1 MINYSEPIHIHYYMM
16 GVTRS
21 DSDMFINFMQL
32 LDLQTSEYKSTP
44 SKVNC
49 GVFNIY
55 YEMINGEAAI

>member
-1 MINYSEPIHIHYYMM
+1 MK

-49 GVFNIY
+49 GVFNTY
-55 YEMINGEAAI
+55 YDMINDEAAIKAKA